1 MGTPDIVHF
10 IPTQGGSVSLLG
22 SRIRLNGALCGA
34 TCVALLSAGCG
45 GAGTDSKSAESK
57 QLSVTADAACA
68 AADKEGTLNYWSAS
82 DPEQFAAEVVPFQKA
97 HPKIK
102 VNFTSLRPEQVAQQ
116 VVTEVQGGHA
126 LSVDA
131 TTTDLPSATP
141 LLAQKLIRNVDYT
154 KLGIAKNLIME
165 TGGVET
171 FRVFRDPLGI
181 GYNTRTLQKA
191 DLPPTWDALVDA
203 KWKKKIIVDPR
214 GIYLAGISGGWGE
227 AKTLDWF
234 NRFRQTADPLV
245 IQGATASLQKVTS
258 QEALMTTSATASAI
272 REQQAGGAPL
282 DIQYLDVVTSE
293 DKYGMVLQ
301 KAQHPN
307 AAACFMSW
315 WGGPEGQAQQLK
327 VEFKTNTET
336 PEGLPATSKLSYSTT
351 PEGEAVK
358 TKVAGEISRI
368 LGQ

>member
-1 MGTPDIVHF
+1 
-10 IPTQGGSVSLLG
+10 
-22 SRIRLNGALCGA
+22 
-34 TCVALLSAGCG
+34 LSAGCG
-45 GAGTDSKSAESK
+45 STGATSTAAESGSK
-57 QLSVTADAACA
+57 RLSVTADAACA
-68 AADKEGTLNYWSAS
+68 AADKEGALNYWSAS
-82 DPEQFAAEVVPFQKA
+82 DPEQFAAEVAPFQAK

-102 VNFTSLRPEQVAQQ
+102 VNFTSLRPEQVAQR
-116 VVTEVQGGHA
+116 VVTEVQSRQP

-141 LLAQKLIRNVDYT
+141 LLDQKLIRDVDYT
-154 KLGIAKNLIME
+154 QLGIAKNLITT

-191 DLPPTWDALVDA
+191 DLPPTWDSLVDA
-203 KWKKKIIVDPR
+203 KWKNKIVVDPR
-214 GIYLAGISGGWGE
+214 GIYVAGISSAWGA

-245 IQGATASLQKVTS
+245 VQGATASLQKVAS
-258 QEALMTTSATASAI
+258 QEALMTTSATTSAV

-282 DIQYLDVVTSE
+282 DIHYLDVVTSE
-293 DKYGMVLQ
+293 DKYGMVLKQ
-301 KAQHPN
+301 AQHPN

-327 VEFKTNTET
+327 VEFKSNTDA
-336 PEGLPATSKLSYSTT
+336 PEGLPPTSKLAYSKT
-351 PEGEAVK
+351 PQDDAAS
-358 TKVAGEISRI
+358 TKVAGEISSI